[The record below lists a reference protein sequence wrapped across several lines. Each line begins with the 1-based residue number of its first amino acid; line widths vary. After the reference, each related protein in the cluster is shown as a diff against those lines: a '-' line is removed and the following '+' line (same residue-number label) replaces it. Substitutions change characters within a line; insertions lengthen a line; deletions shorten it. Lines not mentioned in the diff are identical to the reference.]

1 MPPPTAA
8 RIYLDHNATAPLAA
22 EAREAVLRCLEAPP
36 GNPSSTHRS
45 GQEARAVV
53 EEARQQ
59 IASEAGASPEEVV
72 FVSGGTEA
80 DNLAL
85 RGVMT
90 ARSLRDGRRHLLVS
104 AVEHPAVLETAH
116 SLAESGYEVDVVP
129 VDGSGRVDP
138 AALEQRLRPDTA
150 MVSIMAANH
159 ETGIFQPVTS
169 IARLLRPRGITFH
182 IDAVQALPHAPV
194 SLESTGADL
203 LSFSAHKLGGPKGI
217 GALLIREGVPFVSPM
232 TGGAQQGRRR
242 AGTESPE
249 LCAGFSAAVV
259 NLRRRPDRVRA
270 LRDRLELE
278 LSRRVS
284 GATVLCAGV
293 DRLPNTSCV
302 QFRGL
307 PAQSLVVA
315 FDLEGLAVSHGAAC
329 ASGMS
334 RPSHVLKAMGLS
346 DIEARSC
353 IRFSLGAG
361 TTAAEIDQA
370 VNIVERVTARMLRVT
385 GERLEAR
392 A

>member
-1 MPPPTAA
+1 M
-8 RIYLDHNATAPLAA
+8 
-22 EAREAVLRCLEAPP
+22 LRCLDAPP

-45 GQEARAVV
+45 GQEARSVV

-59 IASEAGASPEEVV
+59 IATVADASPEEVV

-85 RGVMT
+85 RGVMA

-116 SLAESGYEVDVVP
+116 ALAESGYEVDVVP
-129 VDGSGRVDP
+129 VDSGGRVDP
-138 AALEQRLRPDTA
+138 AALEQRLRADTA

-159 ETGIFQPVTS
+159 ETGTLQPVSS
-169 IARLLRPRGITFH
+169 IARLLKPRGITFH

-194 SLESTGADL
+194 TLDGTGADL

-217 GALLIREGVPFVSPM
+217 GALLIRQGVPFASPM

-249 LCAGFSAAVV
+249 LCAGFSAAVAS
-259 NLRRRPDRVRA
+259 LRRRPDRVRA

-278 LSRRVS
+278 LRRRVS
-284 GATVLCAGV
+284 GATVLCANV

-307 PAQSLVVA
+307 AAQNLVVA
-315 FDLEGLAVSHGAAC
+315 FDLEDLAVSHGAAC

-334 RPSHVLKAMGLS
+334 RPSYVLRAIGLS
-346 DIEARSC
+346 DSEARSC
-353 IRFSLGAG
+353 IRFSLGTS
-361 TTAAEIDQA
+361 TTSAEIEQA
-370 VNIVERVTARMLRVT
+370 VDIVERVTSRMLRVA
-385 GERLEAR
+385 GERSEAG

>member
-1 MPPPTAA
+1 MPPPTVA

-159 ETGIFQPVTS
+159 ETGILQPVTS

-293 DRLPNTSCV
+293 DRLPNTRSV

-307 PAQSLVVA
+307 PAQSMV
-315 FDLEGLAVSHGAAC
+315 GA
-329 ASGMS
+329 M
-334 RPSHVLKAMGLS
+334 HL
-346 DIEARSC
+346 
-353 IRFSLGAG
+353 
-361 TTAAEIDQA
+361 
-370 VNIVERVTARMLRVT
+370 
-385 GERLEAR
+385 
-392 A
+392 